1 MSKRTYL
8 YSPWRMEYILGEKKA
23 ACVFCHARDSA
34 NDEENLVLHRAEH
47 SYIIL
52 NRYPYNNGHLL
63 IVPYAHQMNINDL
76 KPEAFTE
83 MSNLVRILERVLKAA
98 YNCDGI
104 NIGMNLGSAAGAGI
118 EAHLHLH
125 MVPRW
130 RGDSNFMGVVAG
142 ERVIPEAF
150 ETTYKKLQKELLRQ
164 L

>member
-1 MSKRTYL
+1 MDERSYL
-8 YSPWRMEYILGEKKA
+8 YSPWRMDYILGEKQSG
-23 ACVFCHARDSA
+23 CVFCHARDSA
-34 NDEENLVLHRAEH
+34 NDEENLVLYRAEH

-63 IVPYAHQMNINDL
+63 IVPNAHQMCINDL
-76 KPEAFTE
+76 APEAFSE
-83 MSNLVRILERVLKAA
+83 MNALVRTLERVLKEV
-98 YNCDGI
+98 YHCDGI
-104 NIGMNLGSAAGAGI
+104 NLGMNLGSAAGAGI
-118 EAHLHLH
+118 EAHLHMH

-150 ETTYKKLQKELLRQ
+150 ETTYKKLKDELLRQ